1 GQSGASKPLGTKNP
15 PKKRKYVKGRVSMP
29 KKRHVMQ
36 FLEVADASTTS
47 TSQLH
52 SASVPTFH
60 DESTDHSKE
69 QRVMETDIYQ
79 EIVSEMPVDISTL
92 LDTSFIKEVADEE
105 DLAFDD
111 VPKASHNL
119 ETISEDPMEGVLEDP
134 TNHNKAKESIEEV
147 QMTVAGY
154 IAFSLQALLP
164 SLWVTD
170 CSSDHTVRLSYLT
183 PYENVSVQKCI
194 VWNGKDIKIYV
205 HNRPLPS
212 ESFMW
217 HSAKCEDTD
226 NYGEVIDVLFRLANL
241 LQCAKVCE
249 GIKLYNS
256 QWKKLEEQGKGTTEK
271 GIYEDYKCF
280 RHTSCSLL
288 TTEHTRCSPC
298 HNLQR
303 NMKDQVRR
311 SNQSTTTDQT
321 RKNDRYR
328 SAEEKNKK
336 LEELEKEKKILKMK
350 LNRIRKRAKEEIENN
365 GINID
370 TDSSHDLARIFQQ
383 EYNNMTPVQRIFW
396 SEQMKALSCQKK
408 PSSIRWNPFLI
419 KMAIHLR
426 MKTTSQGYK
435 YIQNFIKLPSERT
448 LYDYTHAVQSKEG
461 IQDAA
466 VADLVHK
473 SSSYKEEH
481 LKYFNLEFDEM
492 HIRQDI
498 VINKKTG
505 EIIGYANLR
514 QVEKDLADIEAEISK
529 TDSAHPVAKT
539 VLVYLA
545 QGVTNPLLSAVGI
558 YPSRDLS
565 AGQLFSRTWDIVY
578 TLESCGLKVLCLICD
593 GASINKKFFSMHPA
607 IDPLSVK
614 SQFTYATKNLAAAED
629 RPLFFMVD
637 PPHLLK
643 TIRNC
648 LANSYSHKKSRKMWK
663 NGEDLSWVTI
673 EKLYAASPH
682 KFASH
687 NLTRAHIKLTPF
699 SCMKVILATQTMSNS
714 VSRDLQEKR
723 DHPTLTNCDT
733 TELIKFI
740 KIVNDGFDCLNGS
753 GDIQGKRNKYNNL
766 LLPYTDVNDERFK
779 WLQEEYLGFFQ
790 DWKKSIEQRKGKFSA
805 DAREKMCVSHQAY
818 ESMHITSYGFIGAV
832 TFMLREA
839 HAPSVDAKR
848 FNQDKLEQY
857 FGNMRMSGGGSRNPN
872 SQEFRNR
879 ANLVRI
885 ADNAA
890 RPITTGNTTV
900 EQEEWIPDQTPLQKF
915 FRTRKQ

>member
-1 GQSGASKPLGTKNP
+1 MAAKMKCS
-15 PKKRKYVKGRVSMP
+15 R
-29 KKRHVMQ
+29 
-36 FLEVADASTTS
+36 
-47 TSQLH
+47 
-52 SASVPTFH
+52 
-60 DESTDHSKE
+60 
-69 QRVMETDIYQ
+69 
-79 EIVSEMPVDISTL
+79 
-92 LDTSFIKEVADEE
+92 LD
-105 DLAFDD
+105 
-111 VPKASHNL
+111 
-119 ETISEDPMEGVLEDP
+119 
-134 TNHNKAKESIEEV
+134 
-147 QMTVAGY
+147 
-154 IAFSLQALLP
+154 
-164 SLWVTD
+164 
-170 CSSDHTVRLSYLT
+170 
-183 PYENVSVQKCI
+183 I
-194 VWNGKDIKIYV
+194 VWDQYEENSLKAATRESRGAGA
-205 HNRPLPS
+205 RRRGLPQKGALPKQS
-212 ESFMW
+212 KLWDDYLKNDANKQEMF
-217 HSAKCEDTD
+217 
-226 NYGEVIDVLFRLANL
+226 IFLAEKALEINNL
-241 LQCAKVCE
+241 LIVTNVKDAMKTSNVQCQGSSLE
-249 GIKLYNS
+249 GFS
-256 QWKKLEEQGKGTTEK
+256 CARMEEADGRLFLHCR
-271 GIYEDYKCF
+271 DMA
-280 RHTSCSLL
+280 L
-288 TTEHTRCSPC
+288 
-298 HNLQR
+298 
-303 NMKDQVRR
+303 
-311 SNQSTTTDQT
+311 
-321 RKNDRYR
+321 
-328 SAEEKNKK
+328 
-336 LEELEKEKKILKMK
+336 

-593 GASINKKFFSMHPA
+593 GASMNKKFF
-607 IDPLSVK
+607 I
-614 SQFTYATKNLAAAED
+614 
-629 RPLFFMVD
+629 
-637 PPHLLK
+637 
-643 TIRNC
+643 IRKAGKC
-648 LANSYSHKKSRKMWK
+648 GRMEKICP
-663 NGEDLSWVTI
+663 VTI

-818 ESMHITSYGFIGAV
+818 ESMHITSYGFIG
-832 TFMLREA
+832 LI
-839 HAPSVDAKR
+839 
-848 FNQDKLEQY
+848 N
-857 FGNMRMSGGGSRNPN
+857 
-872 SQEFRNR
+872 
-879 ANLVRI
+879 
-885 ADNAA
+885 
-890 RPITTGNTTV
+890 
-900 EQEEWIPDQTPLQKF
+900 
-915 FRTRKQ
+915 